1 MKMRFNYL
9 VSGFLFLFSFSTMA
23 FAIDIIDSRGKHR
36 FEKTPERVIA
46 LNWGMAENMLELGV
60 IPLGVADTSGYQEWV
75 VSPEIPITVV
85 NVGLR
90 DQPNIELMAK
100 LKPDLII
107 LSDGQS
113 HLIAKMEK
121 IAPVLYFE
129 SFRSEHDNVATAKQI
144 FLELAKLFNKTETAQ
159 QRLDRMDE
167 NLRNWQSQLSKHFNG
182 DLPPVTA
189 VRFNSPTAVLIY
201 GKNSMP
207 NYALI
212 QLGFI
217 PAYAS
222 QATRYGVT
230 QHKVTDLSAIQ
241 KGIVLH
247 IKPFHQSEKLFTTPL
262 WQSMPFIQSDQFA
275 GVEPVWVY
283 GGICSIEYLGQQMT
297 AALLNIPR

>member
-1 MKMRFNYL
+1 MKMCCRYMVSVFLLLLN
-9 VSGFLFLFSFSTMA
+9 VSGVA
-23 FAIDIIDSRGKHR
+23 YAIDVIDSRGKHT

-60 IPLGVADTSGYQEWV
+60 TPLGIADISGYQEWV
-75 VSPEIPITVV
+75 VYPEIPHTVV

-90 DQPNIELMAK
+90 DQPNIELIAK

-113 HLIAKMEK
+113 HLISKMEN

-129 SFRSEHDNVATAKQI
+129 SFRSNHDNAAIAKQI
-144 FLELAKLFNKTETAQ
+144 FLELAKLFDQTQAAQ
-159 QRLDRMDE
+159 QRLDTMDE
-167 NLRNWQSQLSKHFNG
+167 NLRNWQSQLSKHFKG

-207 NYALI
+207 EYTLSR
-212 QLGFI
+212 LGFV
-217 PAYAS
+217 PAYTS

-241 KGIVLH
+241 QGIVLH
-247 IKPFHQSEKLFTTPL
+247 IKPFHQSETLFTTPL
-262 WQSMPFIQSDQFA
+262 WQSMPFVQSKQFA
-275 GVEPVWVY
+275 GVEPAWVY
-283 GGICSIEYLGQQMT
+283 GGICSIEYLGQHIT
-297 AALLNIPR
+297 KALLSIPR